1 MICKTCG
8 DDMVGDGVTRVVHC
22 PSVDCDDV
30 EPDANPIHCGPV
42 EKSQKVDQLTVAL
55 ERTEL
60 RLRQAEQL
68 NAHYKKA
75 VERLE
80 STLIAIRNLV
90 GVRHVQGSANEKR
103 VGTLDEQQVSG
114 DVHEG

>member
-1 MICKTCG
+1 MKQPT
-8 DDMVGDGVTRVVHC
+8 
-22 PSVDCDDV
+22 V
-30 EPDANPIHCGPV
+30 E
-42 EKSQKVDQLTVAL
+42 ELTIAL

-60 RLRQAEQL
+60 RLHQAEQL

-80 STLIAIRNLV
+80 ATVIAIRNLV
-90 GVRHVQGSANEKR
+90 GVRHVQSGADEKR